1 MRPSKFMATG
11 TLHDCCRAGSASRSY
26 VLPRLFQQKFATRY
40 PGTIYMVLL
49 FRWPP
54 ILEMWHFIS
63 ANICVTARS
72 TYPDYTLGCELVG
85 SKQETWVD
93 HHTISPLS
101 RPCRHDFQALGLSV
115 NLSED
120 PDFAKSNCLW
130 CTCVAMSL
138 LLILWTKVSENNP
151 DNSATLMLLIYKFTS
166 LWHPTNRGQQ
176 RHPSSPAAH
185 PSTLLRSKGGR
196 NRLSC
201 AAIPRSFLAQRPVPE
216 KVL

>member
-1 MRPSKFMATG
+1 MATG

-26 VLPRLFQQKFATRY
+26 VLPRLFQQKFATRH

-63 ANICVTARS
+63 ANIRVTARS
-72 TYPDYTLGCELVG
+72 TYPDSTLGCELVG
-85 SKQETWVD
+85 SELETWVD

-101 RPCRHDFQALGLSV
+101 RPCRHDFQALEG
-115 NLSED
+115 

-138 LLILWTKVSENNP
+138 LLIPWTKVSENNS
-151 DNSATLMLLIYKFTS
+151 DNSATLAFDLQVHQSMAPDKPRT
-166 LWHPTNRGQQ
+166 
-176 RHPSSPAAH
+176 AA
-185 PSTLLRSKGGR
+185 S
-196 NRLSC
+196 
-201 AAIPRSFLAQRPVPE
+201 SFLSGCSFVHSPPFKRWKKSPFLRNNPS
-216 KVL
+216 